1 MFKFLLTFLLTCNL
15 LFALSSTKLLQRA
28 DKAYK
33 KGSDSALFSAYN
45 DYKSL
50 YAKALIKKD
59 DTLSIRALEGVV
71 KSAKK
76 LHIDATSYQKK
87 LNKLK
92 KRHTS
97 SKKKSKKHKKKSHKI
112 TKPTVKKS
120 SMLQKVRWS
129 GSSLVFEFSKNVT
142 KKQIRYFKLIES
154 SKKRYRYIFDIKASL
169 KKRKFHLT
177 HKELKRIRISQYKN
191 DTLRVV
197 FESTKPLK
205 LTYVRSGKKLII
217 NTHLSSVKA
226 PDALHVNT
234 PSNFSNKVIVLDPG
248 HGGKDTGAIGHK
260 KYREKMVTLQI
271 SNALA
276 SILRKRGIKVKT
288 TRSKD
293 RFIKLRKRT
302 AFANKHHADIF
313 ISIHAN
319 SVPKRNRYKAY
330 GIETFFLSPARSKR
344 AKNVAASENS
354 QDLELMN
361 YYGKES
367 YLNSMN
373 HEKIIASH
381 KLAID
386 LQQGM
391 LSTLRKRYK
400 KVKDNGVKEGPFWV
414 LVGAQMPA
422 VLIEV
427 GFISNPTEAE
437 RIASKKYQRL
447 MAEGI
452 ADGVMRYFSKNRY

>member
-15 LFALSSTKLLQRA
+15 LFALSSSKLLKRA
-28 DKAYK
+28 DKNYK
-33 KGSDSALFSAYN
+33 IGSDTSLFKAYN

-50 YAKALIKKD
+50 YAKTLIDKD
-59 DTLSIRALEGVV
+59 DKLAIRALEGVV

-76 LHIDATSYQKK
+76 LHIDAKTYDKK
-87 LNKLK
+87 LSTLK
-92 KRHTS
+92 KKHPYKRKS
-97 SKKKSKKHKKKSHKI
+97 RAKKGKKAKKV
-112 TKPTVKKS
+112 TKPTVKRA
-120 SMLQKVRWS
+120 SMLKNVRWS
-129 GSSLVFEFSKNVT
+129 GASLVFEFNHNISA
-142 KKQIRYFKLIES
+142 KQIHYFKLIEKT
-154 SKKRYRYIFDIKASL
+154 KKRYRYIFDIKASL

-177 HKELKRIRISQYKN
+177 HKELKRIRISQYKS

-197 FESTKPLK
+197 LESKKPLK
-205 LTYVRSGKKLII
+205 LTYSRSGKKLII
-217 NTHLSSVKA
+217 NTHLSKVKA
-226 PDALHVNT
+226 PNAIHVNKA
-234 PSNFSNKVIVLDPG
+234 PNFSHKVIVLDPG

-276 SILRKRGIKVKT
+276 SILRKRGFTIKT

-293 RFIKLRKRT
+293 VFIKLRNRT
-302 AFANKHHADIF
+302 AFANKHNADLF

-330 GIETFFLSPARSKR
+330 GIETYFLSPARSKR
-344 AKNVAASENS
+344 ATNVAATENS

-361 YYGKES
+361 YYAKSS

-391 LSTLRKRYK
+391 LSTLRKHYK

-437 RIASKKYQRL
+437 RIASKKYQKL

-452 ADGVMRYFSKNRY
+452 ADGIMRYFSKNY